1 MQDSKSRRR
10 RIALQY
16 HSINA
21 TGGGTLNRENIP
33 RLPAKDAKGQFR
45 EIKQRFAKQRIRNKV
60 TLLTKKFDRG
70 T

>member
-33 RLPAKDAKGQFR
+33 RLPAKDAKDNFV
-45 EIKQRFAKQRIRNKV
+45 K
-60 TLLTKKFDRG
+60 
-70 T
+70 